1 MAAHYATD
9 FTCTQPSNGTDCCNV
24 ALGGANGVAGGCAA
38 SARVTATTPGR
49 GQINAL
55 TRGEESAFVSTP
67 KGKERNNELVRSL
80 EKSKTF
86 FCDKAPKCGRVR
98 RSRSV

>member
-9 FTCTQPSNGTDCCNV
+9 FTCAQPSNGTDCCNV

-55 TRGEESAFVSTP
+55 TRGEESAFVSTSN
-67 KGKERNNELVRSL
+67 GKLTNDSWWPGSL
-80 EKSKTF
+80 GARLYNIVFRFVTITLDYNLE
-86 FCDKAPKCGRVR
+86 P
-98 RSRSV
+98 